1 MEQILVPKVAAI
13 FVLDNEGNR
22 LSAKYFTRTFTN
34 NAEKVRPSWLHWPCH
49 AMWRGAYPLVVP
61 L

>member
-1 MEQILVPKVAAI
+1 MPKVAAI